1 MKHCPHCNKPIEKGI
16 FCSYTCRAQFKSK
29 ECLSLWLQKKL
40 PGHKGKCMNV
50 KPFVRDYLFKKYNSK
65 CCKCGW
71 SVPHPTTGRPPL
83 EANHI
88 DGNAANTFEDNL
100 ELICPNCHSLTLNYK
115 ALNKNGKRNR

>member
-1 MKHCPHCNKPIEKGI
+1 
-16 FCSYTCRAQFKSK
+16 
-29 ECLSLWLQKKL
+29 
-40 PGHKGKCMNV
+40 MNV

-65 CCKCGW
+65 CWKCGW